1 MKNLFN
7 ALMFFAVVGLL
18 ASCSQAPAGEEVKA
32 EETKEVKA
40 ADAEAKTLTVD
51 AAASSMT
58 WEGSKVTGKHSGTVN
73 IKSGSVQV
81 KGTELTGGSFVI
93 DMTSITVTDLKDK
106 AKTDLETHLKK
117 GDFFEADKFA
127 EGKFEITGVKAEA
140 GADGTTHV
148 ISGNLTLKDKSHGVS
163 IPATVK
169 MENGELTATTPQF
182 TIDRQNWG
190 INYAGKKDD
199 LINDKMGI
207 KLSIKAK

>member
-7 ALMFFAVVGLL
+7 NLMFFAAVGIM
-18 ASCSQAPAGEEVKA
+18 ASCSQAPAGEEVKT

-51 AAASSMT
+51 AAASSMN
-58 WEGSKVTGKHSGTVN
+58 WEGSKVTGKHSGTVK
-73 IKSGSVQV
+73 IKSGTLQV
-81 KGTELTGGSFVI
+81 KGTELVGGSFVI

-106 AKTDLETHLKK
+106 AKADLEGHLKT
-117 GDFFEADKFA
+117 GDFFEVEKFA

-140 GADGTTHV
+140 GAEGATHV

-169 MENGELTATTPQF
+169 IENGEMTATTAQF

-190 INYAGKKDD
+190 IKYAGKKDD